1 MGIVARDSS
10 DLGVDSLAIG
20 ARGGAGMAALVA
32 DVVTG
37 YASLETVGFLR
48 VQTA

>member
-20 ARGGAGMAALVA
+20 ARGGAGVLVWQ
-32 DVVTG
+32 
-37 YASLETVGFLR
+37 LWWLMW
-48 VQTA
+48 